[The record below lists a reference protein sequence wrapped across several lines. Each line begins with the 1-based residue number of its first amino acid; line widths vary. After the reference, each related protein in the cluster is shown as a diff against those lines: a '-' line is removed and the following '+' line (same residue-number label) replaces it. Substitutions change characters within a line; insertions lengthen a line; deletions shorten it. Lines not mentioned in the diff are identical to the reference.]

1 MKRFTITL
9 FVVLIGLISAAAHA
23 AQLIKIDG
31 SSTVYPITEAVAEE
45 FQKADRGKTRVTVG
59 ISGTGGGFK
68 KFCGGETD
76 ISDASRPIKPT
87 EVELCMKNGIE
98 YIELPVAYD
107 GLAVMVNP
115 KNTWVDSMT
124 VKELKKIWEPA
135 AQGKVTK
142 WSQVRP
148 GWPDKEIHLFGPG
161 VDSGTFDYF
170 TEAIVGKGG
179 SSRGDYTASED
190 DNVLV
195 QGIATDALALGF
207 FGVAYY
213 DHNKDR
219 LKLVPVDDENVA
231 NGIGPVFPEYENVVK
246 GTYQPLARPIFIYIN
261 RKSADKSEVVKFVEF
276 YMKNGAALSKE
287 VGYISL
293 PDKAYNI
300 EKSGFKVITAK
311 DGPEAIVLARKEKPD
326 LIVLD
331 IMLPSMEGTE
341 VCKAVRK
348 SEVTGHIPII
358 MLTAKSEEVDRI
370 VGLELGADDYITKP
384 FSPRELILRI
394 KAVLKRGKGVD
405 EKIHSLNAGPIHI
418 DADKL
423 SVTVDGKPV
432 KLTSTEIRLLIEL
445 IKSIGRVLSRETLL
459 DRVWGSEFYVTDRT
473 VDTHITRLRE
483 KLGKASG
490 YIETVRGFGYRFK
503 EE

>member
-1 MKRFTITL
+1 MKKLITGFMAVL
-9 FVVLIGLISAAAHA
+9 VVLFTSAMNYAAPI
-23 AQLIKIDG
+23 IKIDG
-31 SSTVYPITEAVAEE
+31 SSTVFPITEAVAEE
-45 FQKADRGKTRVTVG
+45 FQKLEKGKIKVTVG

-68 KFCGGETD
+68 RFCIGETD

-87 EVELCMKNGIE
+87 EVELCKKNGIE

-115 KNTWVDSMT
+115 KNNWVDYII
-124 VKELKKIWEPA
+124 VKELKRIWEPA

-179 SSRGDYTASED
+179 ASRGDYTASED

-219 LKLVPVDDENVA
+219 LKLVPVDDENDT

-293 PDKAYNI
+293 PDKAY
-300 EKSGFKVITAK
+300 
-311 DGPEAIVLARKEKPD
+311 
-326 LIVLD
+326 D
-331 IMLPSMEGTE
+331 I
-341 VCKAVRK
+341 A
-348 SEVTGHIPII
+348 
-358 MLTAKSEEVDRI
+358 
-370 VGLELGADDYITKP
+370 
-384 FSPRELILRI
+384 
-394 KAVLKRGKGVD
+394 LKRYEKRIAGSVFGGHGAQVGV
-405 EKIHSLNAGPIHI
+405 KIE
-418 DADKL
+418 D
-423 SVTVDGKPV
+423 
-432 KLTSTEIRLLIEL
+432 LLQ
-445 IKSIGRVLSRETLL
+445 
-459 DRVWGSEFYVTDRT
+459 
-473 VDTHITRLRE
+473 
-483 KLGKASG
+483 
-490 YIETVRGFGYRFK
+490 K
-503 EE
+503 E